1 MPRPDDR
8 EVPTVERGEA
18 CLAEAFTRG
27 HDGGVYDSDAEI
39 CVLVQQSV
47 IRSQSAG
54 SIGSAISSLE
64 RNDSAKARS
73 AFTPIRSPREYE
85 TSVTTSAAVAD
96 RKEREGSPGGGFGEM
111 MLDRLADDLGD
122 GGALALCRS
131 LTSTSSGRASR
142 SSCA

>member
-54 SIGSAISSLE
+54 SISSLE
-64 RNDSAKARS
+64 RNDSAKAHS
-73 AFTPIRSPREYE
+73 ALTPIRSPRKYE
-85 TSVTTSAAVAD
+85 SSVTTSV
-96 RKEREGSPGGGFGEM
+96 GTMNG
-111 MLDRLADDLGD
+111 
-122 GGALALCRS
+122 RS
-131 LTSTSSGRASR
+131 VSISSFMHFS
-142 SSCA
+142 